1 MKRIDE
7 TLKKI
12 TVDTSRVTLPNS
24 SNIDPDRPLPLAGD
38 PNCPICHGIGFVRHD
53 LPLGD
58 PNFGKLSICTC
69 RQQDLKQAS
78 HQQLLRLSNLKAFE
92 RMTFETFNAKG
103 HVGLSNDQI
112 TSLTYAYNQG
122 TRFAQEPK
130 GWLLFTGGYGC
141 GKTHL
146 AAAIANAVV
155 SAGIPTL
162 FLTVP
167 DLLDWLR
174 FSYNSPESTFEER
187 FDEIRNIDLLV
198 LDDLGTQN
206 ATPWAQEKLYQ
217 IINHRYVNRLPTVL
231 TTNQDLEEI
240 EGRIRS
246 RLQDPT
252 LVGVIKITAPDF
264 RSPTVDS
271 THPLLSSLHLLSER
285 TFGNFSLREP
295 EKLSTENYAS
305 LEKAF
310 RTARQFAEA
319 PQGWLLIMG
328 PYGCGKTHLAAAI
341 GNLRVGMGDSP
352 MFVVVPDLL
361 DHLRATFNPTSNIS
375 YDHLFEQIRTTSML
389 ILDDFGTQSA
399 TPWAKEKLYQIF
411 NYRYNA
417 NLPTVITTASKLE
430 DIDPRIRSRMLDGRL
445 CKNIAIA
452 APPYHFSSE
461 EKTTQRPRIGSKN
474 RGEMPF

>member
-1 MKRIDE
+1 M
-7 TLKKI
+7 
-12 TVDTSRVTLPNS
+12 VSR
-24 SNIDPDRPLPLAGD
+24 
-38 PNCPICHGIGFVRHD
+38 
-53 LPLGD
+53 
-58 PNFGKLSICTC
+58 
-69 RQQDLKQAS
+69 
-78 HQQLLRLSNLKAFE
+78 
-92 RMTFETFNAKG
+92 
-103 HVGLSNDQI
+103 
-112 TSLTYAYNQG
+112 
-122 TRFAQEPK
+122 
-130 GWLLFTGGYGC
+130 
-141 GKTHL
+141 
-146 AAAIANAVV
+146 
-155 SAGIPTL
+155 GIPTL

-174 FSYNSPESTFEER
+174 FSYGSSESSFESR

-206 ATPWAQEKLYQ
+206 ATAWAQEKLFQ

-231 TTNQDLEEI
+231 TTNQDMEEI

-271 THPLLSSLHLLSER
+271 THPLLSSLHFLSER

-295 EKLSTENYAS
+295 EKLATENVAS

-310 RTARQFAEA
+310 RTARNFGET
-319 PQGWLLIMG
+319 PQGWLVIMG
-328 PYGCGKTHLAAAI
+328 PYGIGKTHLAAAI

-361 DHLRATFNPTSNIS
+361 DHLRATFNPNSNIS
-375 YDHLFEQIRTTSML
+375 YDHLFEQIRTSSLL

-417 NLPTVITTASKLE
+417 NLPTVITTASRME
-430 DIDPRIRSRMLDGRL
+430 EIDPRIRSRMLDGRL
-445 CKNIAIA
+445 CKVIAIA
-452 APPYHFSSE
+452 APPYHFTPE
-461 EKTTQRPRIGSKN
+461 EKNAQRPRTHSSPKN
-474 RGEMPF
+474 RGEMPY